1 MWTTV
6 LISVIVLNT
15 IMALIHVLGP
25 KGIILTWVPGRTLIL
40 IASILHEDNLVQT
53 LTYTWASG
61 ILPVA
66 FLIPMHM
73 GVYLLGFKGR
83 SPRFE
88 CSWIWV
94 VVWLFTIAILIGI
107 VVLIGSTQSVAL
119 QLTIGIFAIFFNISN
134 MTDAP
139 QHIQEE
145 RVELTATYVIGT
157 NIVII
162 GILALIHIAIDRG
175 EVVWAGILSN
185 IPLMAFILIAGSSC
199 RATPQSLKMTAQH
212 IYMLSYQTWPNMA
225 FVGTLWAALPLGVTT
240 ACILASTV
248 MVVTLIIQFIFIKN
262 IL

>member
-1 MWTTV
+1 
-6 LISVIVLNT
+6 
-15 IMALIHVLGP
+15 
-25 KGIILTWVPGRTLIL
+25 
-40 IASILHEDNLVQT
+40 
-53 LTYTWASG
+53 
-61 ILPVA
+61 
-66 FLIPMHM
+66 
-73 GVYLLGFKGR
+73 
-83 SPRFE
+83 
-88 CSWIWV
+88 
-94 VVWLFTIAILIGI
+94 VWLFTIAILIGI